1 MGVSKDLK
9 GFYQDA
15 KREYNHLHSEL
26 PYRTYDTQTGL
37 FHNKKETRG
46 FGFKLSILAGANDD
60 LVDSFNRL
68 IMDLPTGKKW
78 DYHFSMLG
86 HNHVSHM
93 MEQNAAIKSARG
105 GVCAELAQQEADY
118 GKFAAQNGFLHRQK
132 HYFDVKDYDAWLFVS
147 STADIE
153 SVIDCKE
160 SLYTSLSQ
168 TGLNLT
174 PLTPETLINYVE
186 GILNFDPTKTKP
198 SESEYAPEELIYK
211 QILSRDTEFLTRRNY
226 TDIRFTNRNDQTV
239 TPRLISLG
247 LRNTPRSFR
256 LYSLPDCF
264 SSLKNVAKN
273 VQCPHLMTLNFRN
286 QDTGSFT
293 NKNGARINEL
303 EKLLKSP
310 MAMIFPQAKKEKSV
324 REQLR
329 DELSDG
335 LNAMASM
342 QLTLTLFTNKKE
354 ERLHRQSAINA
365 FRAGGLDMQ
374 VISMLQS
381 QGLMTTL
388 PFMMSDGFWD
398 DCDKAGH
405 IHNVKT
411 SNVANLLPLVL
422 DVKNFSGGMMLP
434 TMRQQAFWFDPFNCG
449 SDNYNIALTGGS
461 GAGKSFFVQKLAETL
476 YAMNGKIWALD
487 KGKSFKKL
495 TLMLGGSY
503 MTSEKIYLNPFT
515 HLERIAKG
523 DEYTDEKG
531 EKVNP
536 LKETL
541 HTITGLFAT
550 MACPSREMGDF
561 EKAVLSDC
569 IITAWEAN
577 KSETLVDHVQE
588 ALFAAAE
595 KNNHDQRISDIAMQ
609 LNKYRSDG
617 IYGDTFNKPS
627 MLDPNVH
634 FTTIELDGFPSDI
647 MRPVIFA
654 LMSSITQQM
663 YLSGSRSTP
672 KMCIIEEAW
681 SLMAGSNAQA
691 QEFINTGYRTA
702 RKFGGSFC
710 TVTQGIEDFYSTPE
724 ALAAFNNSD
733 IHITLRQGSGLDK
746 FIKENPEHF
755 SPYEQFV
762 LKSFQASAVAGYSSV
777 MLKAGGHT
785 TFHRLFADPFTRA
798 CLSTEPHEAE
808 YCETLMKQGINVM
821 DAVNQTAMHYY
832 GDEIEIF
839 NQQIYRKE
847 KTDA

>member
-1 MGVSKDLK
+1 MGAAKDLK

-15 KREYNHLHSEL
+15 KRQYNHLHSEL
-26 PYRTYDTQTGL
+26 PYRTFDTQTGL
-37 FHNKKETRG
+37 FHNKKGVG
-46 FGFKLSILAGANDD
+46 FGFQLSVLAGANDD
-60 LVDSFNRL
+60 LVEAFNRL
-68 IMDLPTGKKW
+68 IMDLPAGNKW
-78 DYHFSMLG
+78 DYHFSLFG
-86 HNHVSHM
+86 HNQVRHLI
-93 MEQNAAIKSARG
+93 EQNATLKSARHG
-105 GVCAELAQQEADY
+105 ICTELAKKEAAY
-118 GKFAAQNGFLHRQK
+118 ASFAAEEGFLHRQK
-132 HYFDVKDYDAWLFVS
+132 HYFDIKDYSAWLFVS

-153 SVIDCKE
+153 SVIDCQE
-160 SLYTSLSQ
+160 ALSTSLSQ
-168 TGLNLT
+168 TGIEMT
-174 PLTPETLINYVE
+174 PLTPATLINYVE
-186 GILNFDPTKTKP
+186 GILNFDPSKTAP
-198 SESEYAPEELIYK
+198 TESEYAPEEMLYK
-211 QILSRDTEFLTRRNY
+211 QMISPDTEFLTRRTYNEV
-226 TDIRFTNRNDQTV
+226 RFSNRQHQTV
-239 TPRLISLG
+239 SSRVISLG
-247 LRNTPRSFR
+247 LRSTPRSFR
-256 LYSLPDCF
+256 LYALPDCF
-264 SSLKNVAKN
+264 ASLKNVAKN

-286 QDTGSFT
+286 QDTGNFT
-293 NKNGARINEL
+293 NKNGTRIGEL
-303 EKLLKSP
+303 EKTLKSP
-310 MAMIFPQAKKEKSV
+310 MALFFPQAKKELAE
-324 REQLR
+324 REQIR
-329 DELSDG
+329 DELADG
-335 LNAMASM
+335 VNHMASM
-342 QLTLTLFTNKKE
+342 HLTLTLFSNKKD
-354 ERLHRQSAINA
+354 ERLHRISAINA
-365 FRAGGLDMQ
+365 FRAGGLNMQ
-374 VISMLQS
+374 TVSMLQS
-381 QGLMTTL
+381 QALMTTL
-388 PFMMSDGFWD
+388 PFMMTDGFWS
-398 DCDKAGH
+398 DCDRAGR
-405 IHNVKT
+405 IQTVKT
-411 SNVANLLPLVL
+411 SNIANLLPLVL

-434 TMRQQAFWFDPFNCG
+434 TMRQQAFWFNPFNCG

-476 YAMNGKIWALD
+476 FAMNGKIWALD
-487 KGKSFKKL
+487 KGKSLKKL

-515 HLERIAKG
+515 HLEHIAMG

-531 EKVNP
+531 DKVNP

-550 MACPSREMGDF
+550 MACPTHEMGDF
-561 EKAVLSDC
+561 EKAILADS
-569 IITAWEAN
+569 IITAWQAH
-577 KSETLVDHVQE
+577 KSETLVDHVQD
-588 ALFAAAE
+588 ALFGAAE
-595 KNNHDQRISDIAMQ
+595 KNNHDRRISDIAMQ

-762 LKSFQASAVAGYSSV
+762 LKSFEKSAVAGYSSV
-777 MLKAGGHT
+777 MLKTGGVT

-798 CLSTEPHEAE
+798 CLSTEPHEFE
-808 YCETLMKQGINVM
+808 YCERLMNQGIPLM
-821 DAVNQTAMHYY
+821 DAVNQTAEHFY
-832 GDEIEIF
+832 GDDINTF
-839 NQQIYRKE
+839 NSRVFGKE
-847 KTDA
+847 AA

>member
-1 MGVSKDLK
+1 MGVAKDLK
-9 GFYQDA
+9 GFYLDA

-26 PYRTYDTQTGL
+26 PYRTYDVSTGL
-37 FHNKKETRG
+37 FHNRKGVG
-46 FGFKLSILAGANDD
+46 FGFKLSVLAGANDD
-60 LVDSFNRL
+60 LVDSLNRL
-68 IMDLPTGKKW
+68 IMDLPSGNKW
-78 DYHFSMLG
+78 NYHFSMLG
-86 HNHVSHM
+86 HNYVSHM
-93 MEQNAAIKSARG
+93 IEQNAAIKSARG
-105 GVCAELAQQEADY
+105 GICEELAKQEADY
-118 GKFAAQNGFLHRQK
+118 GKLAAQQGFFHRQK
-132 HYFDVKDYDAWLFVS
+132 HYFDIKNYDAWLFVS

-153 SVIDCKE
+153 NVIDCKE
-160 SLYTSLSQ
+160 SLFTSLSQ

-174 PLTPETLINYVE
+174 PLTPEGLINYVE
-186 GILNFDPTKTKP
+186 GILNFDPTKTAP

-211 QILSRDTEFLTRRNY
+211 QILSPDTEFLTRRTY
-226 TDIRFTNRNDQTV
+226 TDVRFSNRQHHTV
-239 TPRLISLG
+239 KPRMISLG
-247 LRNTPRSFR
+247 LRSTPRSFR

-264 SSLKNVAKN
+264 ASLKNVAKN

-286 QDTGSFT
+286 QDTGNFA
-293 NKNGARINEL
+293 NKNGARIGEL
-303 EKLLKSP
+303 EKTLKSP
-310 MAMIFPQAKKEKSV
+310 MAMFFPQAKKELAE
-324 REQLR
+324 REQIR
-329 DELSDG
+329 DELSDN
-335 LNAMASM
+335 LNAMSSM
-342 QLTLTLFTNKKE
+342 HLTLTLFSSPE
-354 ERLHRQSAINA
+354 HERVHRTTAINA

-374 VISMLQS
+374 VIAMLQS
-381 QGLMTTL
+381 QALMTTL
-388 PFMMSDGFWD
+388 PFMMCDGFWD
-398 DCDKAGH
+398 DCDRAGH
-405 IHNVKT
+405 IHTVKS
-411 SNVANLLPLVL
+411 SNVANLLPLIL

-434 TMRQQAFWFDPFNCG
+434 TMRQQAFWFNPFNCG

-515 HLERIAKG
+515 HLEHIAKG
-523 DEYTDEKG
+523 DEYTDETG

-550 MACPSREMGDF
+550 MASPSREMADF
-561 EKAVLSDC
+561 EKSILADC
-569 IITAWEAN
+569 IITAWEKH
-577 KSETLVDHVQE
+577 KSQTLVDHVQE

-595 KNNHDQRISDIAMQ
+595 SNNHDRRISDIAMQ

-627 MLDPNVH
+627 MLNPDVH

-755 SPYEQFV
+755 SAYEQFV
-762 LKSFQASAVAGYSSV
+762 LKSFSASSTAGYSSV
-777 MLKAGGHT
+777 MLKAGGRT

-798 CLSTEPHEAE
+798 CLSTEPHEAQ
-808 YCETLMKQGINVM
+808 YCETLMKQGIDVM
-821 DAVNQTAMHYY
+821 DAINQTAMHYY
-832 GDEIEIF
+832 GDEITLF
-839 NQQIYRKE
+839 NQRVYGKE
-847 KTDA
+847 AA

>member
-1 MGVSKDLK
+1 MGVAKDLK
-9 GFYQDA
+9 GFYHDA

-26 PYRTYDTQTGL
+26 PYRTYDVSTGL
-37 FHNKKETRG
+37 FHNRKGVG
-46 FGFKLSILAGANDD
+46 FGFKLSVLAGANDD
-60 LVDSFNRL
+60 LVDSLNRL
-68 IMDLPTGKKW
+68 IMDLPAGNKW
-78 DYHFSMLG
+78 NYHFSMLG

-93 MEQNAAIKSARG
+93 IEQNAAIKSARG
-105 GVCAELAQQEADY
+105 GICGELAKQEADY
-118 GKFAAQNGFLHRQK
+118 GKFAAQQGFFHRQK
-132 HYFDVKDYDAWLFVS
+132 HYFDIKNYDAWLFVS

-153 SVIDCKE
+153 NVIDCKE
-160 SLYTSLSQ
+160 SLFTSLSQ

-174 PLTPETLINYVE
+174 PLTPEGLINYVE
-186 GILNFDPTKTKP
+186 GILNFDPTKTAP

-211 QILSRDTEFLTRRNY
+211 QILSPDTEFLTRRTY
-226 TDIRFTNRNDQTV
+226 TDVRFSNRQHHTV
-239 TPRLISLG
+239 KPRMISLG
-247 LRNTPRSFR
+247 LRSTPRSFR

-264 SSLKNVAKN
+264 ASLKNVAKN

-286 QDTGSFT
+286 QDTGNFA
-293 NKNGARINEL
+293 NKNGARIGEL
-303 EKLLKSP
+303 EKTLKSP
-310 MAMIFPQAKKEKSV
+310 MAMFFPQAKKELAE
-324 REQLR
+324 REQIR
-329 DELSDG
+329 DELSDN
-335 LNAMASM
+335 LNAMSSM
-342 QLTLTLFTNKKE
+342 HLTLTLFSSPE
-354 ERLHRQSAINA
+354 HERVHRTTAINA

-374 VISMLQS
+374 VIAMLQS
-381 QGLMTTL
+381 QALMTTL
-388 PFMMSDGFWD
+388 PFMMCDGFWD
-398 DCDKAGH
+398 DCDRAGH
-405 IHNVKT
+405 IHTVKS
-411 SNVANLLPLVL
+411 SNVANLLPLIL

-434 TMRQQAFWFDPFNCG
+434 TMRQQAFWFNPFNCG

-515 HLERIAKG
+515 HLEHIAKG
-523 DEYTDEKG
+523 DEYTDETG

-550 MACPSREMGDF
+550 MACPSREMADF
-561 EKAVLSDC
+561 EKSILADC
-569 IITAWEAN
+569 IITAWKEH

-595 KNNHDQRISDIAMQ
+595 SNNHDRRISDIAMQ

-627 MLDPNVH
+627 MLNPDVH

-755 SPYEQFV
+755 SEYEQFV
-762 LKSFQASAVAGYSSV
+762 LKSFSASASAGYSSV
-777 MLKAGGHT
+777 MLKAGGRT

-798 CLSTEPHEAE
+798 CLSTEPHEAQ
-808 YCETLMKQGINVM
+808 YCETLMKQGIDVM
-821 DAVNQTAMHYY
+821 DAVNQTAMHFY
-832 GDEIEIF
+832 GDEIKLF
-839 NQQIYRKE
+839 NQRVYGKE
-847 KTDA
+847 AA

>member
-9 GFYQDA
+9 SFYQDA

-26 PYRTYDTQTGL
+26 PYRTYDNQTEL
-37 FHNKKETRG
+37 FHNKKGCG
-46 FGFKLSILAGANDD
+46 FGFKLSVLAGANDD
-60 LVDSFNRL
+60 LVDAFNRL
-68 IMDLPTGKKW
+68 IMDLPSGNKW
-78 DYHFSMLG
+78 DYHFSLVG
-86 HNHVSHM
+86 HNHVSHLI
-93 MEQNAAIKSARG
+93 EQNAALKSARHG
-105 GVCAELAQQEADY
+105 ICSELAKQEADY
-118 GKFAAQNGFLHRQK
+118 AKFAAQNGFFHRQK
-132 HYFDVKDYDAWLFVS
+132 HYFDIKDYSAWLFVS
-147 STADIE
+147 STDDLDN
-153 SVIDCKE
+153 VIDCKE
-160 SLYTSLSQ
+160 TLSTSLSQ
-168 TGLNLT
+168 TGLELT
-174 PLTPETLINYVE
+174 TLTPESLINYVE
-186 GILNFDPTKTKP
+186 GILNFDSTKTAP
-198 SESEYAPEELIYK
+198 SESDYAPEELLYK
-211 QILSRDTEFLTRRNY
+211 QIISPDTEFLTRRTYN
-226 TDIRFTNRNDQTV
+226 DVRFSNRKHQTV
-239 TPRLISLG
+239 SSRVISLG
-247 LRNTPRSFR
+247 LRSTPRSFR

-264 SSLKNVAKN
+264 ASLKNVAKN
-273 VQCPHLMTLNFRN
+273 VQCPHIMTLNFRN
-286 QDTGSFT
+286 QDTGNFA
-293 NKNGARINEL
+293 NKNGTRISEL
-303 EKLLKSP
+303 EKTLKSP
-310 MAMIFPQAKKEKSV
+310 MAMIFPQAKKELAE
-324 REQLR
+324 REQIR
-329 DELSDG
+329 DEISDG
-335 LNAMASM
+335 INNMSNM
-342 QLTLTLFTNKKE
+342 HLTLTLFSNKKD
-354 ERLHRQSAINA
+354 ERLHRTTAINA

-374 VISMLQS
+374 AVSMLQS
-381 QGLMTTL
+381 QALMTTL
-388 PFMMSDGFWD
+388 PFMMTDGFWG
-398 DCDKAGH
+398 DCDRAGR
-405 IHNVKT
+405 IQTVKT
-411 SNVANLLPLVL
+411 SNIANLLPLVL

-434 TMRQQAFWFDPFNCG
+434 TMRQQAFWFNPFNCG

-476 YAMNGKIWALD
+476 FAMNGKIWALD

-515 HLERIAKG
+515 HLERIAIG

-561 EKAVLSDC
+561 EKAILADC
-569 IITAWEAN
+569 IITAWQAN
-577 KSETLVDHVQE
+577 KSNTLVDHVQD
-588 ALFAAAE
+588 ALFAAAKE
-595 KNNHDQRISDIAMQ
+595 NNHDRRISDIAMQ

-724 ALAAFNNSD
+724 AIAAYNNSD
-733 IHITLRQGSGLDK
+733 IHITLRQGSGLAK
-746 FIKENPEHF
+746 FIKDNPEHF

-762 LKSFQASAVAGYSSV
+762 IKSFEKSSVAGYSSV
-777 MLKAGGHT
+777 MLKTGGVT

-798 CLSTEPHEAE
+798 CLSTEPHEFE
-808 YCETLMKQGINVM
+808 YCENLTNQGIPLM
-821 DAVNQTAMHYY
+821 EAVNQTAEHFY
-832 GDEIEIF
+832 GEEIDTF
-839 NQQIYRKE
+839 NRLIYKKE
-847 KTDA
+847 VA

>member
-26 PYRTYDTQTGL
+26 PYRTFDVKTGL
-37 FHNKKETRG
+37 FHNKKGVG

-68 IMDLPTGKKW
+68 IMDLPSGNKW

-93 MEQNAAIKSARG
+93 MEQNATIKSARG
-105 GVCAELAQQEADY
+105 GVCAKLAQQEADY
-118 GKFAAQNGFLHRQK
+118 GKFAAQNGFSHRQK

-168 TGLNLT
+168 TGLSLT

-186 GILNFDPTKTKP
+186 GILNFDPTKTAP
-198 SESEYAPEELIYK
+198 SQSEYAPEELIYK
-211 QILSRDTEFLTRRNY
+211 QILSPDTEFLTRRNY
-226 TDIRFTNRNDQTV
+226 TDIRFSNHQRQIV
-239 TPRLISLG
+239 SPRIISLG
-247 LRNTPRSFR
+247 LRSTPRSFR

-286 QDTGSFT
+286 QDTGNFA
-293 NKNGARINEL
+293 NKNGARIGEL
-303 EKLLKSP
+303 EKTLKSP
-310 MAMIFPQAKKEKSV
+310 MAMLFPQAKKELAE
-324 REQLR
+324 REHIR

-342 QLTLTLFTNKKE
+342 HMTLTLFTNKKN
-354 ERLHRQSAINA
+354 ERVHRTTAINA

-381 QGLMTTL
+381 QALMTTL
-388 PFMMSDGFWD
+388 PFMMSDGFWG
-398 DCDKAGH
+398 DCDRAGH
-405 IHNVKT
+405 IHTVKT

-461 GAGKSFFVQKLAETL
+461 GAGKSFLVQKLAETI

-515 HLERIAKG
+515 HLEHIAKG

-577 KSETLVDHVQE
+577 KNETLVDHVQE
-588 ALFAAAE
+588 ALFVAAKE
-595 KNNHDQRISDIAMQ
+595 NNYDRRISDIAQQ

-710 TVTQGIEDFYSTPE
+710 TVTQGIEDFYGTPE

-755 SPYEQFV
+755 SSYEQFV
-762 LKSFQASAVAGYSSV
+762 LKSFQASSVAGYSSV

-808 YCETLMKQGINVM
+808 HCETLMKQGMDVM

-832 GDEIEIF
+832 GEEIELF
-839 NQQIYRKE
+839 NQQVYRKE
-847 KTDA
+847 KNAA